1 VLAGYVFGF
10 RGGRN
15 RQRGDGDVWAGVG
28 KRTHNGDVGLAREWP
43 GARPV
48 RLVICRDLK
57 SARKLAGSRPLTR
70 CSVMSYSGR
79 PATGDPQPHP
89 APPIRH
95 RVQLL
100 TGPRRS
106 AIRTGRTSSPAT
118 SRTPRTRAQ
127 AMRTV
132 GAVLRRRTT
141 TTNAFTIT
149 RRYYTECH
157 RHRHRPPPFSF
168 TRNPQNP
175 IYPIRNKFARLI
187 PLPPPVVKQ
196 IAKTK
201 AVRAAYLRRMDG
213 GADAG
218 VPEGGKA
225 GDAKSIG
232 VLSK

>member
-1 VLAGYVFGF
+1 MPSPSQ
-10 RGGRN
+10 GGII
-15 RQRGDGDVWAGVG
+15 
-28 KRTHNGDVGLAREWP
+28 P
-43 GARPV
+43 
-48 RLVICRDLK
+48 
-57 SARKLAGSRPLTR
+57 
-70 CSVMSYSGR
+70 
-79 PATGDPQPHP
+79 
-89 APPIRH
+89 
-95 RVQLL
+95 
-100 TGPRRS
+100 S
-106 AIRTGRTSSPAT
+106 AIVIVIA
-118 SRTPRTRAQ
+118 
-127 AMRTV
+127 
-132 GAVLRRRTT
+132 
-141 TTNAFTIT
+141 
-149 RRYYTECH
+149 
-157 RHRHRPPPFSF
+157 PPPFSF